1 MEVDYFTRSTL
12 TKASR
17 TKYNR
22 TLQRWVDVFGKETP
36 VEPPYIYANP
46 HESVKKL
53 RDWLMTIGSDTPNVL
68 NNHITALMAY
78 RKYNPQLCHPDA
90 RTYAVWKRILELS
103 YTAIS
108 DHLKKNE
115 PSRTQQLKDG
125 IDMTMEEIVA
135 IRDSLPLGIS
145 KLLLAFYTMIPPV
158 RADYG
163 MVQILYSHRERPST
177 ANYII
182 IEDGQAFM
190 RLTDFKTSST
200 YREIAY
206 PLPQPLYELLLLSLQ
221 DNPRNYLFQN
231 TLSGPYTRQAF
242 SSWANQTLSSLFGK
256 AFTLTMFRHIFLSS
270 LSTSITV
277 EEREDIAK
285 KMGHSLTLQMCYVWK
300 D

>member
-1 MEVDYFTRSTL
+1 MDVDYFFRSTL
-12 TKASR
+12 SHQTKL
-17 TKYNR
+17 KYNR
-22 TLQRWVDVFGKETP
+22 TLQRWIDIFGKEIP
-36 VEPPYIYANP
+36 IEPHFIYANP
-46 HESVKKL
+46 HESVKRL
-53 RDWLMTIGSDTPNVL
+53 RDWLMTTGSDTPNVL
-68 NNHITALMAY
+68 NNYITALMAY

-103 YTAIS
+103 YSAIS

-125 IDMTMEEIVA
+125 IEMTMEDIVA
-135 IRDSLPLGIS
+135 FRDSLPLGAS

-163 MVQILYSHRERPST
+163 MVQILYSPSERPST

-182 IEDGQAFM
+182 IHDGQAFM

-200 YREIAY
+200 YKEIAY
-206 PLPQPLYELLLLSLQ
+206 SLPQPLYELLVQSLL
-221 DNPRNYLFQN
+221 DNPRHYLFQN
-231 TLSGPYTRQAF
+231 TLSGPYNRHTF

-270 LSTSITV
+270 LSTDLTV